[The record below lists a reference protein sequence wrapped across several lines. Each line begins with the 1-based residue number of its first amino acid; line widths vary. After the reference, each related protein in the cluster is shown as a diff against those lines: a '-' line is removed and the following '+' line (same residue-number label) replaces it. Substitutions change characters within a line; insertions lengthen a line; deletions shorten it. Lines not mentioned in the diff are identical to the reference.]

1 MLRGI
6 HTCAL
11 TNSLTFQNCRVSE
24 HCTVRG
30 LHAHHPRD
38 CYFYLRDREPEDLQ
52 ELLRDNNA
60 RYNTEPPEN
69 QGKSCYLFL
78 AGVL

>member
-1 MLRGI
+1 MLFGI
-6 HTCAL
+6 HTCAM
-11 TNSLTFQNCRVSE
+11 TNSFTFQNCRVSE

-38 CYFYLRDREPEDLQ
+38 CYFYLRDRDPEDLQ